1 MVRVRHSVASH
12 RRKKRVL
19 KKAKGQ
25 WGARSKRYRHAK
37 GSLMHSLKYSYR
49 DRRLKK
55 RTFRSLWIVRINAAC
70 RVGGITY
77 SQFMNGLKKAKISL
91 DRKSLA
97 EIAVSDKAAFKKL
110 VDLVKK

>member
-1 MVRVRHSVASH
+1 MVRVKHSVKSH

-25 WGARSKRYRHAK
+25 WGDRSKRYRHAK
-37 GSLMHSLKYSYR
+37 ESLMHSMKYSYR

-55 RTFRSLWIVRINAAC
+55 RTFRSLWILRINAAC
-70 RVGGITY
+70 RASGITY
-77 SQFMNGLKKAKISL
+77 SRFMQGLKKAKISL
-91 DRKSLA
+91 DRKALA
-97 EIAVSDKAAFKKL
+97 EIAVVDKAAFKKL